1 MRSCSYDAIMRDTC
15 HIGIKETAPVC
26 WAQCCLHP
34 GNMDITATLALNNGV
49 HIPVLGLGTWL
60 SEPGEV
66 KVAVEFALKQG
77 YKHVDCA
84 AIYFNEKVPHSNII
98 WDVYVQ
104 VQKKP

>member
-1 MRSCSYDAIMRDTC
+1 
-15 HIGIKETAPVC
+15 
-26 WAQCCLHP
+26 
-34 GNMDITATLALNNGV
+34 MDINSTLALNNGV

-84 AIYFNEKVPHSNII
+84 AIYFNEKVPHTN
-98 WDVYVQ
+98 VYVQ
-104 VQKKP
+104 VQITEKSLIV

>member
-1 MRSCSYDAIMRDTC
+1 
-15 HIGIKETAPVC
+15 
-26 WAQCCLHP
+26 
-34 GNMDITATLALNNGV
+34 MDITSTLALNNGV

-84 AIYFNEKVPHSNII
+84 AIYFNEKVPHTNMM

-104 VQKKP
+104 VQITEKTLIVCWRVLCCIKRC

>member
-1 MRSCSYDAIMRDTC
+1 
-15 HIGIKETAPVC
+15 
-26 WAQCCLHP
+26 
-34 GNMDITATLALNNGV
+34 MDITATLALNNGV

-84 AIYFNEKVPHSNII
+84 AIYFNEKVQGCEYVC
-98 WDVYVQ
+98 VYYNNHDRRWAMES
-104 VQKKP
+104 KPPVLPGRRSS

>member
-1 MRSCSYDAIMRDTC
+1 
-15 HIGIKETAPVC
+15 
-26 WAQCCLHP
+26 
-34 GNMDITATLALNNGV
+34 MDITATLALNNGV

-84 AIYFNEKVPHSNII
+84 AIYFNEKVPHTNMM
-98 WDVYVQ
+98 WDVGCASTDYR
-104 VQKKP
+104 KNLDRLLEGALLY